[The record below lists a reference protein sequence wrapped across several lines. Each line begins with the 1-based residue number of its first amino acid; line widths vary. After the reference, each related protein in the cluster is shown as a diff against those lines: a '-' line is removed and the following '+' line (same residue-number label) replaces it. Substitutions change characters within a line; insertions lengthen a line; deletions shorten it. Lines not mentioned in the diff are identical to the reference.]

1 MKRVIMSIV
10 LLASTAVAEGQDRVQ
25 QGPAPAAPSDS
36 QEAASPPPPVLLV
49 VSEQQLVRLGPDP
62 GARCPGEPPQGVSEV
77 NFTPGN
83 PRTIIGGLA
92 FRF

>member
-62 GARCPGEPPQGVSEV
+62 GARRPGEPPRG
-77 NFTPGN
+77 
-83 PRTIIGGLA
+83 
-92 FRF
+92 